1 MTQMG
6 ASRQSG
12 GAVHLTTAEVI
23 ERLSRFDGP
32 PEQFLANLLA
42 VQCQIGPAEGGAI
55 LRAGQQRGADV
66 LAVFPP
72 LPQGAAAP
80 VWLAQGAEAC
90 RTVVAQSATVVQPVH
105 SPDDMYGQPARRS
118 LIMVPLRGERAVRGV
133 AAFFAETQDP
143 AVLAA
148 IQERLELTVGLLSL
162 YEMRLLLQR
171 RQTDLGRLRAAMETL
186 AAVNVQDRF
195 AGMAMSL
202 ANEVA
207 ARWQCE
213 RVSIGFLK
221 GRYVHVR
228 AMSHTE
234 KFTRKMKLV
243 QDIEAAME
251 ECLDQDVEILYP
263 PPPQATY
270 VGRAAGE
277 LAGHHGAAMVLS
289 LPLRRAGDVTAVLT
303 LERPGGEVFTVEEVE
318 SLRLAADLC
327 TPRLANLEAHDRWFG
342 ARMAAAGR
350 KGAAAVVGPK
360 HTWIKLGVIA
370 ACAALAFAIFA
381 KGDYRVEASFVLEP
395 IELRV
400 VPAPFDGFL
409 QTVSTEPNAE
419 VTGGKSVLA
428 TLETADLLLQ
438 LAAAKAERA
447 TYLMQAAAARR
458 DYKTVEAQIAQAQAE
473 KAAAGID
480 LYEYHI
486 SQAKI
491 IAPISGVVTKGDLER
506 QIGAPVKTGDV
517 LFEVAP
523 LDGLRAE
530 LSVPEEDVA
539 DLEVG
544 QEGEL
549 ATASFPDRHFGF
561 VVERINPVAE
571 VAEQMNIFKVRVR
584 LKELDRRMRPGLEGV
599 AKVDIDRRRYIWIWT
614 RPIVRWVRMKLWI

>member
-1 MTQMG
+1 MAQME

-12 GAVHLTTAEVI
+12 GAAHLTTADVI
-23 ERLSRFDGP
+23 DRLSRFDGP
-32 PEQFLANLLA
+32 PEEFLSNLLA

-55 LRAGQQRGADV
+55 LRAGRERGADV

-72 LPQGAAAP
+72 LPEGAQAP
-80 VWLAQGAEAC
+80 VWLAQAAEAC
-90 RTVVAQSATVVQPVH
+90 RAVAAQGVTAVQPVH
-105 SPDDMYGQPARRS
+105 SPDDLYGQPARRR
-118 LIMVPLRGERAVRGV
+118 LIIVPLRGERAVRGV

-143 AVLAA
+143 EVLAGVR
-148 IQERLELTVGLLSL
+148 ERLELTVGLLSL

-171 RQTDLGRLRAAMETL
+171 RQTDLRRLRAAMETL
-186 AAVNVQDRF
+186 AAVNVRDRF
-195 AGMAMSL
+195 AGMAMAL

-234 KFTRKMKLV
+234 KFSRKMKLV

-263 PPPQATY
+263 APPEATY
-270 VGRAAGE
+270 VSRAARE
-277 LAGHHGAAMVLS
+277 LAKHHGVAMLLS
-289 LPLRRAGDVTAVLT
+289 LPLRRAGEATAVLT
-303 LERPGGEVFTVEEVE
+303 LERPGEQAFTVEEVE
-318 SLRLAADLC
+318 SLRLAADLV
-327 TPRLANLEAHDRWFG
+327 TPRLANLEEHDRWFG
-342 ARMAAAGR
+342 ARMAAAVR
-350 KGAAAVVGPK
+350 KGTATVVGPK
-360 HTWIKLGVIA
+360 HTWIKLAVIGVSA
-370 ACAALAFAIFA
+370 LLAFAIFG
-381 KGDYRVEASFVLEP
+381 KGDYRVEAPFVLEP

-409 QTVSTEPNAE
+409 KTVSVEPNEE
-419 VTGGKSVLA
+419 VTGGKSVMA
-428 TLETADLLLQ
+428 TLETADLRMQ
-438 LAAAKAERA
+438 LAAAQAERA
-447 TYLMQAAAARR
+447 TYLKQAAAARR
-458 DYKTVEAQIAQAQAE
+458 DYKTVEAQIAEAQAAQV
-473 KAAAGID
+473 AANID
-480 LYEYHI
+480 LIEYQI
-486 SQAKI
+486 SRAEI
-491 IAPISGVVTKGDLER
+491 IAPISGVVVKGDLKR
-506 QIGAPVKTGDV
+506 QLGAPVETGDV

-523 LDGLRAE
+523 LEALRAE
-530 LSVPEEDVA
+530 LAVPEEDVA

-571 VAEQMNIFKVRVR
+571 VADQKNVFKVRVR
-584 LKELDRRMRPGLEGV
+584 LKELDRRMRPGLEGI
-599 AKVDIDRRRYIWIWT
+599 AKVDIDRRPYIWIWT